1 MTNDDLIAALAELTE
16 EQVYD
21 LLDSLPEP
29 AARALLD
36 ALPASQ
42 ADLPASP
49 LAQAIELDDGY
60 RPRPH
65 LEYLAARLE
74 QAVRDV
80 ENGVSRRIAISMP
93 PRAGKSTL
101 ASQYLP
107 LWLLRRHPEWK
118 IGMVSHEASLST
130 AWGRAVRR
138 WVTEHPE
145 LGIRIAP
152 DAGAAQEWETAEGGG
167 ILSRSVGGSI
177 TGRGFKVLLLDDLI
191 KDFTAAHSEVL
202 RQSVWDWWLS
212 TASTRL
218 EPPALVIAIG
228 TRWHEDDFI
237 GRLLSPE
244 REGDPEEWEVISFPA
259 LAEEDDV
266 LGRAPGEPLL
276 TPLVDETPEE
286 ALVRWE
292 GVKRDVGSYVWAAL
306 YQQRPSPAK
315 GAIFDMGWWRY
326 WTTDP
331 ARANGQDVLYLPDV
345 LTPHAGDTWVEGWDM
360 AFKDTKSS
368 DYVVGQR
375 WVRRGVHRILT
386 AQVRGRWS
394 FTATLP
400 QVRGF
405 SAAHVP
411 TRIIEDKANGTAI
424 IDVLREEID
433 GIIPVSPKDSKEVRA
448 RAQTPTIE
456 AGNVLLPHP
465 SEPGCEWVTD
475 LLTETRNFPTGAHD
489 DMVDV
494 LVHCLAR
501 LRTAEPRKIGNPA
514 AARKPERARTGS
526 ARGVPRLTSARIP
539 GR

>member
-1 MTNDDLIAALAELTE
+1 MSNDDLIALLATLTE
-16 EQVYD
+16 DEVYD
-21 LLDSLPEP
+21 LLESLPEP

-42 ADLPASP
+42 VGLPQNP
-49 LAQAIELDDGY
+49 MEQAVELDDGY
-60 RPRPH
+60 RQRPH
-65 LEYLAARLE
+65 LEYLSGRLE
-74 QAVRDV
+74 QAVADV
-80 ENGVSRRIAISMP
+80 ENGINRRIAISMP

-107 LWLLRRHPEWK
+107 VWLLRRHPEWK

-130 AWGRAVRR
+130 TWGRAVRR
-138 WVTEHPE
+138 WATDHPE

-191 KDFTAAHSEVL
+191 KDFGAAHSEVL
-202 RQSVWDWWLS
+202 RQGVWDWWLS

-237 GRLLSPE
+237 GRLLSAE
-244 REGDPEEWEVISFPA
+244 HEGDPSEWEVISFPA

-292 GVKRDVGSYVWAAL
+292 GVKRDVGAYVWSAL

-326 WTTDP
+326 WTTNP
-331 ARANGQDVLYLPDV
+331 ELANGEDIVLLDVGPK
-345 LTPHAGDTWVEGWDM
+345 PGDTWVESWDC
-360 AFKDTKSS
+360 AFKDTKTS

-375 WVRRGVHRILT
+375 WVRRGPNRILT

-400 QVRGF
+400 QVLAF
-405 SAAHVP
+405 AAPYVP
-411 TRIIEDKANGTAI
+411 ARLVEDKANGTAV
-424 IDVLREEID
+424 IDVMRSKID
-433 GIIPVSPKDSKEVRA
+433 GLIPVSPKDGKEVRA
-448 RAQTPTIE
+448 RAVTPTIE
-456 AGNVLLPHP
+456 ARNVLIPHP
-465 SEPGCEWVTD
+465 SEPGCEWVTE
-475 LLTETRNFPTGAHD
+475 LLSECRNFPTGAHD
-489 DMVDV
+489 DMVDA
-494 LVHCLAR
+494 LTQALTR
-501 LRTAEPRKIGNPA
+501 LRGDAPMKIGNPS

-526 ARGVPRLTSARIP
+526 ALAAARIQ
-539 GR
+539 RR

>member
-1 MTNDDLIAALAELTE
+1 MSTDDLVRLLATLTE

-21 LLDSLPEP
+21 LLESLPEP

-42 ADLPASP
+42 ADLPSNP
-49 LAQAIELDDGY
+49 LEQAVELDDGY
-60 RPRPH
+60 RRRPH
-65 LEYLAARLE
+65 LQYLADRLE
-74 QAVRDV
+74 KAVHDV
-80 ENGVSRRIAISMP
+80 ENGKNRRIAISMP

-191 KDFTAAHSEVL
+191 KDFGAAHSEVL

-237 GRLLSPE
+237 GRLLSNE
-244 REGDPEEWEVISFPA
+244 REGDPDEWEVISFPA

-276 TPLVDETPEE
+276 TPLVDETEEE

-306 YQQRPSPAK
+306 YQQRPAPAK
-315 GAIFDMGWWRY
+315 GAIFDVSWWRY
-326 WTTDP
+326 WTSDP
-331 ARANGQDVLYLPDV
+331 ARANGVDVLYMPEV
-345 LTPHAGDTWVEGWDM
+345 QRPHGGDTWVEGWDM
-360 AFKDTKSS
+360 AFKDTKTS

-375 WVRRGVHRILT
+375 WVRRGALRILT
-386 AQVRGRWS
+386 AQVRDKWS

-400 QVRGF
+400 QVRAF
-405 SAAHVP
+405 SAAHVT
-411 TRIIEDKANGTAI
+411 TRLIEDKANGTAI
-424 IDVLREEID
+424 IDVLRDEID
-433 GIIPVSPKDSKEVRA
+433 GIIAVNPKDSKEVRA
-448 RAQTPTIE
+448 RAQTPTVE

-494 LVHCLAR
+494 LVHCLGR
-501 LRTAEPRKIGNPA
+501 LRTAEPMKIGNPA
-514 AARKPERARTGS
+514 ARRRPERARTGS
-526 ARGVPRLTSARIP
+526 ARLTATRIP

>member
-1 MTNDDLIAALAELTE
+1 MSNDDLIALLATLTE

-29 AARALLD
+29 AARALLE

-42 ADLPASP
+42 VGLPANP
-49 LAQAIELDDGY
+49 LEQAVELDEGY
-60 RPRPH
+60 RHRPH
-65 LEYLAARLE
+65 LDYLSARLE

-80 ENGVSRRIAISMP
+80 EAGQNRRIAISMP

-107 LWLLRRHPEWK
+107 VWLLRRHPEWK
-118 IGMVSHEASLST
+118 IGMVSHEAALST
-130 AWGRAVRR
+130 TWGRAVRR
-138 WVTEHPE
+138 WATEHPA
-145 LGIRIAP
+145 LGIHIAP

-177 TGRGFKVLLLDDLI
+177 TGRGFKVLLLDDVV
-191 KDFTAAHSEVL
+191 KDFIAAHSEVQ
-202 RQSVWDWWLS
+202 RQAVWDWWLS

-237 GRLLSPE
+237 GRLLSPDH
-244 REGDPEEWEVISFPA
+244 EGDPNDWEVISFPA

-266 LGRAPGEPLL
+266 LGREPGEPLL
-276 TPLVDETPEE
+276 TPLVDETAEE
-286 ALVRWE
+286 ALERWK
-292 GVKRDVGSYVWAAL
+292 GVKETVGSYVWSAL
-306 YQQRPSPAK
+306 YQQRPAPAK
-315 GAIFDMGWWRY
+315 GAIFDMSWWRY
-326 WTTDP
+326 WTSNP
-331 ARANGQDVLYLPDV
+331 AIANGQDVLYLPDV
-345 LTPHAGDTWVEGWDM
+345 HSPHGGGTWVEGWDM
-360 AFKDTKSS
+360 AFKDTKTS

-375 WVRRGVHRILT
+375 WVRRGPLRVLT
-386 AQVRGRWS
+386 AQVRDRWS

-400 QVRGF
+400 QVRAF
-405 SAAHVP
+405 SAPHVT
-411 TRIIEDKANGTAI
+411 TRLIEDKANGTAI
-424 IDVLREEID
+424 IDVLRSEID
-433 GIIPVSPKDSKEVRA
+433 GIIAVNPKDSKEVRA

-494 LVHCLAR
+494 LVHCLGR
-501 LRTAEPRKIGNPA
+501 LRTAEPMKIGNPSG
-514 AARKPERARTGS
+514 ARKPERARTGS
-526 ARGVPRLTSARIP
+526 ALTATRIQ
-539 GR
+539 RR

>member
-1 MTNDDLIAALAELTE
+1 MSNDDLIALLATLTE
-16 EQVYD
+16 DEVYD
-21 LLDSLPEP
+21 LLESLPEP

-42 ADLPASP
+42 VNLPKNP
-49 LAQAIELDDGY
+49 LEQAVELDDGY
-60 RPRPH
+60 RQRPH
-65 LEYLAARLE
+65 LEYLSQRLE
-74 QAVRDV
+74 QAVADV
-80 ENGVSRRIAISMP
+80 ENGISRRIAISMP

-107 LWLLRRHPEWK
+107 VWLLRRHPEWK

-130 AWGRAVRR
+130 TWGRAVRR
-138 WVTEHPE
+138 WATDHPE

-152 DAGAAQEWETAEGGG
+152 DAGAAQEWETREGGG

-191 KDFTAAHSEVL
+191 KDFGAAHSEVL
-202 RQSVWDWWLS
+202 RQGVWDWWLS

-237 GRLLSPE
+237 GRLLSAE
-244 REGDPEEWEVISFPA
+244 HEGDPGEWEVISFPA
-259 LAEEDDV
+259 IAEEDDV
-266 LGRAPGEPLL
+266 LGRAVGEPLL

-292 GVKRDVGSYVWAAL
+292 GVKRDVGSYVWSAL

-315 GAIFDMGWWRY
+315 GAIFDMSWWRY
-326 WTTDP
+326 WTTNP
-331 ARANGQDVLYLPDV
+331 AIANGIDVLYLPDV
-345 LTPHAGDTWVEGWDM
+345 EQPHGGDTWVEGWDM

-375 WVRRGVHRILT
+375 WVRRGVLRILT
-386 AQVRGRWS
+386 AQVRDKWS

-400 QVRGF
+400 QVRAF
-405 SAAHVP
+405 SKPHVP
-411 TRIIEDKANGTAI
+411 TRLIEDKANGTAI
-424 IDVLREEID
+424 IDVLRTEVD
-433 GIIPVSPKDSKEVRA
+433 GIIAVNPKDSKEVRA

-465 SEPGCEWVTD
+465 SEPGCEWVRD

-494 LVHCLAR
+494 LVHCLGR
-501 LRTAEPRKIGNPA
+501 LRTAEPMKIGNPSG
-514 AARKPERARTGS
+514 ARKPERARTGS
-526 ARGVPRLTSARIP
+526 ALAAARIQ
-539 GR
+539 RR